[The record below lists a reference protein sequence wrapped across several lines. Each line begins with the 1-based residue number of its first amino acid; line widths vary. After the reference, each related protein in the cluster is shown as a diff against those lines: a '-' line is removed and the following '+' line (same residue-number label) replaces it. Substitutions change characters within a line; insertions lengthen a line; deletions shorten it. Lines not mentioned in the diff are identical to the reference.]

1 MSRMYNSLK
10 EAVQETL
17 HRSNTNPIR
26 IARVKENHA
35 TGLTDEIEEFASIVA
50 DRIGRLKAAVS
61 EDEAVFAGE
70 RAHAKQVIAN
80 LNANITSLENKLNEA
95 QDNIQSKDSAIRKAE
110 ESLTGKIQNLQNEKE
125 ESPADRDGSD
135 LNSKA
140 NTTVKELNQLEAAVA
155 EAVNRAKLAEKVAE
169 SSEAQIIALK
179 GELSETER
187 IVHTKD
193 ANTQELVE
201 HLHGKIQEL
210 ECQVRN
216 NEELLANR
224 ERQVQDFKLKLRA
237 LKNWIEGMSPF
248 FRQAEEALAVAD
260 VQELGTDWPREPL
273 KKEEK
278 LTAIEPI
285 TRRVTSKAMDT
296 AQETVS
302 GKFFDRMTVAL
313 THVLGPRASIIVRGH
328 VAALGE
334 SMEEFPKARAAELVE
349 IVSQE
354 LVDENLKVGFREVL
368 GDGHELLEMRREGKY
383 MTPV

>member
-17 HRSNTNPIR
+17 QRSNTSPIR
-26 IARVKENHA
+26 IAQVKDKHA

-50 DRIGRLKAAVS
+50 DRIGRLKAAVRD
-61 EDEAVFAGE
+61 DEVVFAGE

-80 LNANITSLENKLNEA
+80 LSANITSLEDKLNEA

-110 ESLTGKIQNLQNEKE
+110 ESLTGKIQNSQNERE
-125 ESPADRDGSD
+125 ESTAGRDGGD

-140 NTTVKELNQLEAAVA
+140 DTTVKELNQLEAAVA

-179 GELSETER
+179 GQLSETER
-187 IVHTKD
+187 IVRTKD
-193 ANTQELVE
+193 ASTQELVE

-224 ERQVQDFKLKLRA
+224 ERQVQDFKLKLTV

-248 FRQAEEALAVAD
+248 FRQAEEALAVTDAK
-260 VQELGTDWPREPL
+260 ETGTDWPSEPL
-273 KKEEK
+273 KKEK

-285 TRRVTSKAMDT
+285 PRGVTSKAMDT
-296 AQETVS
+296 AQETVP

-368 GDGHELLEMRREGKY
+368 GDGHELLEMRREGKH

>member
-26 IARVKENHA
+26 IARVKDNHA

-110 ESLTGKIQNLQNEKE
+110 ESLTGKIQNLQNERE

-179 GELSETER
+179 GQLSETER
-187 IVHTKD
+187 IVRTKD
-193 ANTQELVE
+193 ASTQELVE

-248 FRQAEEALAVAD
+248 FRQAEEALAVTDA
-260 VQELGTDWPREPL
+260 QELGTGLPREPL

-368 GDGHELLEMRREGKY
+368 GDGQ
-383 MTPV
+383 

>member
-1 MSRMYNSLK
+1 L
-10 EAVQETL
+10 
-17 HRSNTNPIR
+17 
-26 IARVKENHA
+26 
-35 TGLTDEIEEFASIVA
+35 
-50 DRIGRLKAAVS
+50 
-61 EDEAVFAGE
+61 ED
-70 RAHAKQVIAN
+70 
-80 LNANITSLENKLNEA
+80 KLNEA

-110 ESLTGKIQNLQNEKE
+110 ESLTGKIQKSQNERE
-125 ESPADRDGSD
+125 ESPAGRDGGD

-140 NTTVKELNQLEAAVA
+140 DTTVKELNQLEAAVA

-179 GELSETER
+179 GQLSETER
-187 IVHTKD
+187 IVRTKD
-193 ANTQELVE
+193 ASTQELVE

-224 ERQVQDFKLKLRA
+224 ERQVQDFKLKLTV

-248 FRQAEEALAVAD
+248 FRQAEEALAVTDA
-260 VQELGTDWPREPL
+260 QETGTDWPSEPL
-273 KKEEK
+273 KKEK

-285 TRRVTSKAMDT
+285 PRGVTSKAMDT

-368 GDGHELLEMRREGKY
+368 GDGQEIVGDEKRKKTAMI
-383 MTPV
+383 PV